1 MKPVKQIA
9 MMISRLGQ
17 ETNQATCPLYAT
29 EHPVAKGISLSAQ
42 MLEARV
48 GR

>member
-1 MKPVKQIA
+1 MNFMKKLVSIVAHIGTESDRK
-9 MMISRLGQ
+9 
-17 ETNQATCPLYAT
+17 TCPLYAT
-29 EHPVAKGISLSAQ
+29 EHPVAKGISLTAQ

>member
-1 MKPVKQIA
+1 MNFFKRFA
-9 MMISRLGQ
+9 TMLSRLGLD
-17 ETNQATCPLYAT
+17 TSHTMCPLYAT
-29 EHPVAKGISLSAQ
+29 EHPVAKGINLSAQ

>member
-1 MKPVKQIA
+1 MKLVKQFA
-9 MMISRLGQ
+9 VMISRLGL
-17 ETNQATCPLYAT
+17 EASAPTCPLYAT
-29 EHPVAKGISLSAQ
+29 EHPVAKGISLTSQ

>member
-1 MKPVKQIA
+1 MNFMKKLVSIV
-9 MMISRLGQ
+9 SHLG
-17 ETNQATCPLYAT
+17 EVADHKTFPLYAT
-29 EHPVAKGISLSAQ
+29 EHAVAKGISLTAQ

>member
-1 MKPVKQIA
+1 MKLVKQVA

-17 ETNQATCPLYAT
+17 DTNQAMCPLYAT
-29 EHPVAKGISLSAQ
+29 EHPVAKGVSLSAQ

>member
-1 MKPVKQIA
+1 MELVKRFA
-9 MMISRLGQ
+9 MMVARLGQ
-17 ETNQATCPLYAT
+17 EPAHPACPRYAT

>member
-1 MKPVKQIA
+1 MKLMKRFAVMVA
-9 MMISRLGQ
+9 HLGLDSKH
-17 ETNQATCPLYAT
+17 AVCPLYAT
-29 EHPVAKGISLSAQ
+29 EHPVARGVNLSAQ

>member
-1 MKPVKQIA
+1 MKLVKQFA

-17 ETNQATCPLYAT
+17 ESNAPVCPLYAT
-29 EHPVAKGISLSAQ
+29 EHPVAKGISLSPM